1 MNKHTLRGTEYDT
14 YRATNPSGA
23 PIRYARGR
31 KVLVDFGYGID
42 RELFQPH
49 PAIVLDD
56 FGKLLVVVP
65 TNTDDGNVYPS
76 DVKKAIIRIPSDHG
90 RLSGKHPIFPK
101 DTIINLHQ
109 IRHVSKNRIQ
119 KDLHCNVKNYIVP
132 NDVIDELNRYLPYPV
147 LQYGDDLMQV
157 LMVKLAHLYSPDLL
171 YQIKRLTDQVNDL
184 TFQLSLL
191 TDQLESL
198 KQIAAGLEAQD
209 QSAHT

>member
-1 MNKHTLRGTEYDT
+1 
-14 YRATNPSGA
+14 
-23 PIRYARGR
+23 
-31 KVLVDFGYGID
+31 
-42 RELFQPH
+42 
-49 PAIVLDD
+49 
-56 FGKLLVVVP
+56 
-65 TNTDDGNVYPS
+65 
-76 DVKKAIIRIPSDHG
+76 
-90 RLSGKHPIFPK
+90 
-101 DTIINLHQ
+101 
-109 IRHVSKNRIQ
+109 
-119 KDLHCNVKNYIVP
+119 VP

-184 TFQLSLL
+184 TSQLSLL